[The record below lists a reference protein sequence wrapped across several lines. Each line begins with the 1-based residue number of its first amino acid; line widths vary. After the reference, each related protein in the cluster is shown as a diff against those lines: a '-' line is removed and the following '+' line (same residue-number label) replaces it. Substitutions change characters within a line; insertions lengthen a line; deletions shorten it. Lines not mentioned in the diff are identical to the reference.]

1 MCHAETHACK
11 VIGECP
17 GDSYPL
23 AKKRH
28 TVEFLRDIAH
38 LRPRTK
44 LISAVTRIRNNLA
57 YATHRFFQERGFL
70 YVHTPIITGSDCEG
84 AGEMFQVTTVLPDHH
99 EPISKVKMFDYEGQ
113 ENEEEKT
120 EEKEVS
126 KKQQKKQKKKE
137 GDAVPEETQPALPE
151 KKIIPLDERKVN
163 YKQDFFGKPSFLTV
177 SGQLSVETYACAV
190 GDVYTFGPTFRAE
203 NSNTS
208 RHLAEFWMIEPE
220 IVFAELSDVMDCAE
234 DYTKFCVR
242 YVLENNL
249 DDIEFFTQFV
259 DKELKSRLETLASVS
274 FTRISYTDAIAL
286 LEAHVAEK
294 KVKFLVKP
302 SWGMDMGSEHE
313 RYLAEKVY

>member
-1 MCHAETHACK
+1 
-11 VIGECP
+11 
-17 GDSYPL
+17 
-23 AKKRH
+23 
-28 TVEFLRDIAH
+28 
-38 LRPRTK
+38 
-44 LISAVTRIRNNLA
+44 VTRVRNNLA

-70 YVHTPIITGSDCEG
+70 YIHTPIITASDCEG
-84 AGEMFQVTTVLPDHH
+84 AGEMFQVTTVLPEHH
-99 EPISKVKMFDYEGQ
+99 EPISKIKMYEHEGQ
-113 ENEEEKT
+113 EHEEEKV

-137 GDAVPEETQPALPE
+137 GEPAAEEKPEEPA
-151 KKIIPLDERKVN
+151 KKIIPLEERKVN

-177 SGQLSVETYACAV
+177 SGQLSVENYACAV

-249 DDIEFFTQFV
+249 DDVEFFTQFV
-259 DKELKSRLETLASVS
+259 DKELKARLQQLAEVS
-274 FTRISYTDAIAL
+274 FTRITYTDAIAL
-286 LEAHVAEK
+286 LE
-294 KVKFLVKP
+294 
-302 SWGMDMGSEHE
+302 
-313 RYLAEKVY
+313 